1 MSSDKP
7 NKPHAAEII
16 SRPAHTVSRDNI
28 SDAALKVLYRLKKG
42 GYEGYLV
49 GGSVRDLLLKKSPKD
64 FDVATDATP
73 DEVHKL
79 FRNSRVIGRRFRLVH
94 VRFGREIIEVAT
106 FRSSADPDNDDHD
119 HEVSEGTGR
128 VLRDN
133 VYGTLED
140 DVWRRDFTANALYY
154 NIADF
159 SIRDCVDG
167 VADIKQRTLRML
179 GDPETRYREDP
190 VRMLRAARFAA
201 KLEFT
206 IHPDTAE
213 PLPRLAELLRDV
225 PPARLFDE
233 FCKIFQSGHALEG
246 FRHLRQFH
254 LFRHLYPETA
264 QWLDEGVESNHPER
278 LEFIEQALRNTDER
292 VAEGRPVTPMF
303 LVGVFLWGPMTHD
316 VRRLQEAEGY
326 TELQAGNIASDSLVQ
341 RTNDIVFMPKRF
353 SYPMRE
359 MLQLQPKFN
368 RTKGKRAMSMLGH
381 PRFRAA
387 YDLMLLR
394 QILGEVDAKTA
405 DWWTEIQT
413 KPEAEQA
420 RAFGAAKAAK
430 EDAENAARR
439 RPRRRR
445 RKT

>member
-1 MSSDKP
+1 MSG
-7 NKPHAAEII
+7 AE
-16 SRPAHTVSRDNI
+16 T
-28 SDAALKVLYRLKKG
+28 
-42 GYEGYLV
+42 
-49 GGSVRDLLLKKSPKD
+49 
-64 FDVATDATP
+64 
-73 DEVHKL
+73 
-79 FRNSRVIGRRFRLVH
+79 
-94 VRFGREIIEVAT
+94 
-106 FRSSADPDNDDHD
+106 
-119 HEVSEGTGR
+119 
-128 VLRDN
+128 
-133 VYGTLED
+133 
-140 DVWRRDFTANALYY
+140 FTANALYY

-264 QWLDEGVESNHPER
+264 QWLDEGVENNHPER